1 MKHRGAARLLAQS
14 RDAVGKVEQVGNVA
28 AKQMGLHDIED

>member
-1 MKHRGAARLLAQS
+1 MKQRGAARLLAQS
-14 RDAVGKVEQVGNVA
+14 RDAVETVKQVGNVA